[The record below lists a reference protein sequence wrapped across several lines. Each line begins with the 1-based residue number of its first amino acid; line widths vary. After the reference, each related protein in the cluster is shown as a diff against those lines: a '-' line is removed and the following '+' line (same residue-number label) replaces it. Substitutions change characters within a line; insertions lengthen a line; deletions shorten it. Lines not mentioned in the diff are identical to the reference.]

1 MILSEVLKDVTIIK
15 MFQTVFGQMIQ
26 THEVHVNRI
35 VYDSRKVERGDL
47 FVAIRGTSTDGHNH
61 IKHAMSLGAKVI
73 VLEDDGALADAY
85 FMHEGVVKI
94 VVGNTRRALAII
106 ARNYYGNPASK
117 LKLIGVTGTNGK
129 TTTTHLLKAIL
140 EMNGEKV
147 GLIGTIAYI
156 IGKKEIPATQTTP
169 ESLELN
175 QYLAEMVQQGCT
187 AAVMEVSSHSLV
199 QYRVEGLH
207 FYAGVFTNLTQDHLD
222 FHKTMEQYATAKKKL
237 FDSLDASAIAVVN
250 ADDPE
255 AGYMISS
262 TQAKVMT
269 YGFGEPV
276 DVRAVDID
284 LGINR
289 TTYSVKLEHES
300 ITISSPLIG
309 RFNVSNTL
317 AAIATGIGIGIE
329 PDAIKRG
336 IEAQHTV
343 RGRFE
348 RISAP
353 QGWTAVID
361 YAHTPDA
368 LEKCLRAIHDI
379 PTLSGQQTRRIITL
393 FGAGGDRDRSKRP
406 IMGKIAADLSDVIIV
421 TSDNPRT
428 ENPEAIIDD
437 VLSGIPP
444 GKKFI
449 READRKRAIIKAL
462 SQAQPGDVVLL
473 AGKGHES
480 YQVIGHEKIHL
491 DDREEVVQFIES
503 SRTRKS

>member
-1 MILSEVLKDVTIIK
+1 MILSELLKDVSVAK
-15 MFQTVFGQMIQ
+15 LFQTVFGQMVQ
-26 THEVHVNRI
+26 THEVQVNKI
-35 VYDSRKVERGDL
+35 VYDSRKIERGDM
-47 FVAIRGTSTDGHNH
+47 FVAIRGTSTDGHHH
-61 IKHAMSLGAKVI
+61 IKDAISKGAKVI
-73 VLEDDGALADAY
+73 VLEDDEALPDAY

-94 VVGNTRRALAII
+94 VVGNTRRALAVM
-106 ARNYYGNPASK
+106 ARNYFGNPASK

-140 EMNGEKV
+140 ETNGEKV

-199 QYRVEGLH
+199 QYRVYGFKFH
-207 FYAGVFTNLTQDHLD
+207 VGVFTNLTQDHLD
-222 FHKTMEQYATAKKKL
+222 FHKTMEQYATAKKRL
-237 FDSLDASAIAVVN
+237 FDTLDASAIAVVN

-269 YGFGEPV
+269 YGTGEPV
-276 DVRAVDID
+276 DVRAIDIS
-284 LGINR
+284 LGIDR
-289 TTYSVKLEHES
+289 TTFTVKLEHGS
-300 ITISSPLIG
+300 MTIGSFLIG

-329 PDAIKRG
+329 PGVIKRG
-336 IEAQHTV
+336 IESQHTV

-353 QGWTAVID
+353 QGWTAVVD

-379 PTLSGQQTRRIITL
+379 LPERRTNRIITL
-393 FGAGGDRDRSKRP
+393 FGAGGDRDHTKRP
-406 IMGKIAADLSDVIIV
+406 VMGKIAADLSDIVIV

-437 VLSGIPP
+437 IMTGIPP
-444 GKKFI
+444 GKKVI
-449 READRKRAIIKAL
+449 READRKQAISIAL
-462 SQAQPGDVVLL
+462 LQAHAGDVVLL

-480 YQVIGHEKIHL
+480 YQVVGREKIHL
-491 DDREEVVQFIES
+491 DDREEVIQFIES
-503 SRTRKS
+503 SRSKKL